1 MGLQRQRIL
10 NRLGTVWKI
19 AAVLLTAF
27 TPMPA
32 LAQNKTTARGVVFH
46 DQNRNGKR
54 DKDEPALA
62 NVPVS
67 NGYDVVLTDDQGR
80 YALTINNQDA
90 VVFVIKPRGYR
101 PPVNHY
107 NLPQFHYVHKP
118 TGSPPDLKYPG
129 VTPTG
134 RLPSSVDFPL
144 YKQSEPNGLAQES
157 SIQVGRFP
165 VQRETF

>member
-101 PPVNHY
+101 PPSDHHKS
-107 NLPQFHYVHKP
+107 PQVK
-118 TGSPPDLKYPG
+118 
-129 VTPTG
+129 
-134 RLPSSVDFPL
+134 
-144 YKQSEPNGLAQES
+144 
-157 SIQVGRFP
+157 
-165 VQRETF
+165 